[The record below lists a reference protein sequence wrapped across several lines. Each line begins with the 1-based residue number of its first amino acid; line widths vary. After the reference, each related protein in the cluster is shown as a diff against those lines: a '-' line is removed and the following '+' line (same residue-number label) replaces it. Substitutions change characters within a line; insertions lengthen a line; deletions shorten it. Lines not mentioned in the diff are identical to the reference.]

1 MIKGLM
7 GSLATDLFSDEN
19 RDELIKEINED
30 VDIPLFN
37 EKTEEKIFL
46 ALFFTRYPNKIIATI
61 DKYTQ
66 WAIGLPPKRISEP
79 NNIPIGNKILYLL
92 LI

>member
-19 RDELIKEINED
+19 RDELINEINED

-37 EKTEEKIFL
+37 EKTEEKGI
-46 ALFFTRYPNKIIATI
+46 RKIVELTE
-61 DKYTQ
+61 K
-66 WAIGLPPKRISEP
+66 W
-79 NNIPIGNKILYLL
+79 
-92 LI
+92 LIK

>member
-1 MIKGLM
+1 M

-46 ALFFTRYPNKIIATI
+46 ALWKLIKAFFFK
-61 DKYTQ
+61 KL
-66 WAIGLPPKRISEP
+66 GV
-79 NNIPIGNKILYLL
+79 
-92 LI
+92 